1 MSALNCDLQLRKT
14 FYWVNL
20 EKKKKKE
27 SIPLEENKLR
37 FVSTRDLGK
46 KKNKLNFRFQLFESI
61 TSSYIKNWFVFWFI
75 SKKWLKTPQKKLK
88 DIEPCRD
95 YLIYWVSSYKTFIR

>member
-20 EKKKKKE
+20 KKKKKRE
-27 SIPLEENKLR
+27 SISLEENKLR

-46 KKNKLNFRFQLFESI
+46 KKKQTLDFSC
-61 TSSYIKNWFVFWFI
+61 
-75 SKKWLKTPQKKLK
+75 SKVLPLH
-88 DIEPCRD
+88 I
-95 YLIYWVSSYKTFIR
+95 

>member
-1 MSALNCDLQLRKT
+1 MSALNCELQLRKT

-46 KKNKLNFRFQLFESI
+46 KKKQ
-61 TSSYIKNWFVFWFI
+61 T
-75 SKKWLKTPQKKLK
+75 
-88 DIEPCRD
+88 
-95 YLIYWVSSYKTFIR
+95 

>member
-46 KKNKLNFRFQLFESI
+46 KKTNLTLDFSC
-61 TSSYIKNWFVFWFI
+61 
-75 SKKWLKTPQKKLK
+75 SKVLPLH
-88 DIEPCRD
+88 I
-95 YLIYWVSSYKTFIR
+95 

>member
-1 MSALNCDLQLRKT
+1 MSALNCELQLRKT

-20 EKKKKKE
+20 KKKKKE

-46 KKNKLNFRFQLFESI
+46 KKKQ
-61 TSSYIKNWFVFWFI
+61 T
-75 SKKWLKTPQKKLK
+75 
-88 DIEPCRD
+88 
-95 YLIYWVSSYKTFIR
+95 